1 MKNGSVT
8 IGKLETGFL
17 VTVYPPDKKEEMF
30 SNPSS
35 CCQYQP
41 PKEGAVSSAGEVLEV
56 VASWLEKGDID
67 FKKVEPKEQDNKTLL
82 DSPGRGLHDTYGQ
95 EKM

>member
-1 MKNGSVT
+1 MKKGSIT

-17 VTVYPPDKKEEMF
+17 VTVYPPDKKEDMY

-35 CCQYQP
+35 GCQYVP
-41 PKEGAVSSAGEVLEV
+41 PKEGAVSSTGEALEL
-56 VASWLEKGDID
+56 VAAWLEKGDVE
-67 FKKVEPKEQDNKTLL
+67 FKPAPKEQDGKTLL
-82 DSPGRGLHDTYGQ
+82 DTPGRGLHDTYGQ